1 MSLSPS
7 VKLSKH
13 ILQSFD
19 VVVVVMS
26 SSMMCSVLIK
36 TSSCKRLIASCER
49 PGGLLLG
56 AGTNR
61 ILSASTR
68 DILCDRL
75 VKISGLTSDASA
87 RVFLLVG
94 EETPLN
100 LSKSLSLASKTDPG
114 NLDSPL
120 KPVLKLFCVFALILF
135 LEPMLVTE
143 SDCAGDRSTE
153 RGLKNLGD
161 WRRSCSDD
169 RRKAPQEFKSRRWL
183 PL

>member
-36 TSSCKRLIASCER
+36 TSSCKWLIASCER

-87 RVFLLVG
+87 RVFLMNKLIQLAILQSWDIFQLSTYKWPTSNNFQVQFAIQKYSFSRMLKSRT
-94 EETPLN
+94 EIVETSWVYWN
-100 LSKSLSLASKTDPG
+100 R
-114 NLDSPL
+114 
-120 KPVLKLFCVFALILF
+120 ILF
-135 LEPMLVTE
+135 SEYTVQPTP
-143 SDCAGDRSTE
+143 
-153 RGLKNLGD
+153 NQQ
-161 WRRSCSDD
+161 
-169 RRKAPQEFKSRRWL
+169 RKSYK
-183 PL
+183 